1 MTSTFHSRDKA
12 SDETGVDNWF
22 LHFAGGEISSIS
34 ACFGDNSPAFGVIYG
49 DGRSWTREGQK
60 WYEVSVAWMKKGL
73 KEIF

>member
-49 DGRSWTREGQK
+49 DGRS
-60 WYEVSVAWMKKGL
+60 
-73 KEIF
+73 